1 MTFPLQP
8 VYAYLIYILASFAM
22 LGLFLLVYTR
32 ITPHREFELI
42 RQGNVAAALSL
53 GGAVLGFSLTL
64 SASIQHNAAF
74 SMFVLW
80 GFGAFVV
87 QVLAYVLV
95 ARALHGVSEQ
105 ITADNRGM
113 GALMGVVSLSA
124 GIVNAACL
132 A

>member
-1 MTFPLQP
+1 MTLPLQP
-8 VYAYLIYILASFAM
+8 VYAYLIYILSSFAM
-22 LGLFLLVYTR
+22 LGLFLIVYTR

-42 RQGNVAAALSL
+42 RRGNVAAALSL

-95 ARALHGVSEQ
+95 ARALRGVSEE

-113 GALMGVVSLSA
+113 GVLMGVVSLAA

>member
-1 MTFPLQP
+1 MQP

-64 SASIQHNAAF
+64 SASIQHNTAF